1 MSVSAAFIGVD
12 WGTSNGRFMLVDA
25 EGNCLAERSAPGI
38 KRLDGSD
45 AMEATAFEALEGW
58 PELPV
63 IMAGTVGANIGW
75 HNVPYVRTPAS
86 ADMVL
91 ASAFQF
97 TARGRSFVI
106 LPGVDTIRADGQP
119 DIMRGEETQIFGAL
133 AGETGLVC
141 LPGTHCKWARVED
154 GSITGFHST
163 MTGELLELVGLH
175 SIMLAPKRA
184 PAGKLGAVF
193 DEGVGAI
200 RDSVAGIEA
209 LLFTTRTRQVTS
221 VMAADDA
228 DDYLAGLCIGG
239 DVKSALAL
247 NPDARSVT
255 LIGSPTLTGLYA
267 SALTSFGIPS
277 RQLDGK
283 KAVLAGLTKAWQAL
297 GR

>member
-1 MSVSAAFIGVD
+1 MSAAFIGVD

-25 EGNCLAERSAPGI
+25 GGNCLDERSAPGI
-38 KRLDGSD
+38 KRLNGPE
-45 AMEATAFEALEGW
+45 AMEAAAFEALAGW
-58 PELPV
+58 PDLPV

-91 ASAFQF
+91 AAAFRF
-97 TARGRSFVI
+97 TARGRSFAI
-106 LPGVDTIRADGQP
+106 LPGVDTIRHDGQP
-119 DIMRGEETQIFGAL
+119 DIMRGEEAQIFGAL
-133 AGETGLVC
+133 AGESGLVC
-141 LPGTHCKWARVED
+141 LPGTHCKWTQVEV
-154 GSITGFHST
+154 GVITGYHST

-184 PAGKLGAVF
+184 PTAKPGVDF
-193 DEGVGAI
+193 DEGVAAI

-209 LLFTTRTRQVTS
+209 LLFTTRTRQVTG
-221 VMAADDA
+221 VMAASGA
-228 DDYLAGLCIGG
+228 DDYLTGLCVGG

-247 NPDARSVT
+247 NPGARSVT

-267 SALTSFGIPS
+267 SALASFGIPS

-283 KAVLAGLTKAWQAL
+283 MAVLAGLTKAWQAL
-297 GR
+297 AL

>member
-1 MSVSAAFIGVD
+1 LVSAAFIGVD

-25 EGNCLAERSAPGI
+25 GGACLDERSAPGI
-38 KRLDGSD
+38 KRFDGPD
-45 AMEATAFEALEGW
+45 AIENAAFETLGGW
-58 PELPV
+58 PDLPV

-75 HNVPYVRTPAS
+75 HNAPYVRTPAS
-86 ADMVL
+86 ADKVL
-91 ASAFQF
+91 DAAFRF
-97 TARGRSFVI
+97 TARGRSFAI
-106 LPGVDTIRADGQP
+106 MPGVDTIRADGQP

-141 LPGTHCKWARVED
+141 LPGTHCKWAQLEAGV
-154 GSITGFHST
+154 ITGYHST

-184 PAGKLGAVF
+184 PAAKPTSVF
-193 DEGVGAI
+193 DEGVAAI

-209 LLFTTRTRQVTS
+209 LLFTTRTRQVTG
-221 VMAADDA
+221 VMAALDA

-255 LIGSPTLTGLYA
+255 QIGSPTLTGLYA

-297 GR
+297 AS